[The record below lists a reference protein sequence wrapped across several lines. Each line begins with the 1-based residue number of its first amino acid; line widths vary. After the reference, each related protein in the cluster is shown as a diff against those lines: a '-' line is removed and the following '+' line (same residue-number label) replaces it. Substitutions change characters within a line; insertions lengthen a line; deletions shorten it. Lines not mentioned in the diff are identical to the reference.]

1 MIKTIRLIPFFLIV
15 ACASAQ
21 SQPSEINGKRA
32 FKLTC
37 SEFNSSLEECK
48 VKASE
53 LCDNN
58 FTLVDHTQ
66 ETYPDAGDG
75 FYMHPKHHLAVECNS

>member
-1 MIKTIRLIPFFLIV
+1 MTKTVRFIPFLLLV
-15 ACASAQ
+15 ACASVQ
-21 SQPSEINGKRA
+21 SQPTEINGKRG

-58 FTLVDHTQ
+58 FTVVDHTK

-75 FYMHPKHHLAVECNS
+75 FYMPAKHHLAVECNS